1 MARPKVQRT
10 IDAKIWASVASSISK
25 KYKTDNGASAKVSP
39 FNKDILVQKLTAAL
53 LIMKQPCPRSW
64 YDIKIFPQWVHALQ
78 TTLKTDIS
86 AIVNLYNE
94 NSGGT
99 AYQEYKVDAD
109 MYVSYKPGRRMH
121 LTNHVDLADRLVL
134 TATDTEA
141 AIKACITRFITPENK
156 KWLSS
161 NKTWDSY
168 TPYISVVIKQS
179 GNTVAVIKLLEDE
192 AEPTITRYD
201 NIPVPEPAMEELPK
215 WSIRYEYKDGDEWDT
230 ASEWVSASSKT
241 EAESEFWR
249 DHYRGR
255 CRIVSI
261 TPMS

>member
-10 IDAKIWASVASSISK
+10 IDAKIWASVASSILK

-39 FNKDILVQKLTAAL
+39 FNKDILVQKLAAAL

-141 AIKACITRFITPENK
+141 AIKACITRFIIPENK
-156 KWLSS
+156 RWLSS

-201 NIPVPEPAMEELPK
+201 NIPVQEPAMEELPK

-230 ASEWVSASSKT
+230 ASEWVSASSKA
-241 EAESEFWR
+241 EAESEFWA
-249 DHYRGR
+249 DHYRSR